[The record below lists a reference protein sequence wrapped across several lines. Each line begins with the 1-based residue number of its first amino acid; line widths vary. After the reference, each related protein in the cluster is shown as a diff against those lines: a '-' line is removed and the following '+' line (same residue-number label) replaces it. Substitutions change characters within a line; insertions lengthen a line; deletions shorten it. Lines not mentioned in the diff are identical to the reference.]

1 MATNLTTARPYA
13 KAIFDLALR
22 KQQLLQWQHLLKM
35 LTVVAL
41 ECKKRKLLS
50 NPQIKSEQKIDFFSD
65 AINKFP
71 EATNLVTLL
80 ATRKNLALLPDIA
93 SVYQKL
99 LLAHN
104 KTLEIKIV
112 SACELTPTQKEQFLV
127 ALQKRYNCEILL
139 QCHIDSALIGGAV
152 VYISDKVIDG
162 SIKGM
167 LQKLK
172 LNLLFKD

>member
-1 MATNLTTARPYA
+1 
-13 KAIFDLALR
+13 
-22 KQQLLQWQHLLKM
+22 
-35 LTVVAL
+35 
-41 ECKKRKLLS
+41 
-50 NPQIKSEQKIDFFSD
+50 
-65 AINKFP
+65 
-71 EATNLVTLL
+71 
-80 ATRKNLALLPDIA
+80 
-93 SVYQKL
+93 
-99 LLAHN
+99 
-104 KTLEIKIV
+104 
-112 SACELTPTQKEQFLV
+112 CELTPTQKEQFLV